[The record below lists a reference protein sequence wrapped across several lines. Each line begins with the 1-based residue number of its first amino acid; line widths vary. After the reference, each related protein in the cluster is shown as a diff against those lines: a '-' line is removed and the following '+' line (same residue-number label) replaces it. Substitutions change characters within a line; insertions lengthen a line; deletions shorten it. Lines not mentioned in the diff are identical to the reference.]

1 MTPRPSSPV
10 HHAGAPAKHLS
21 DYLRILYK
29 RRWLAGAVFM
39 AVFVY
44 GAVRTVKQTP
54 MYEAQAQ
61 IMIEKEA
68 RRATS
73 LDTVLDDQQSY
84 YDDDFYPTQLRI
96 LESRKLAQRV
106 VEKLTPAQA
115 SGASTA
121 PASPLSPSARS
132 SGGVFEWA
140 SNLMGVPKRIDPPA
154 ADETT
159 AEQNLISSFQAGLT
173 VQPIRTTRIFEIT
186 YDAPDPVYAARAA
199 NALAN
204 EYIAQSKDLRSEAT
218 QEATDYLSKELDAQR
233 IKLNDS
239 EARLAEYKETHDA
252 VGLDDKVNT
261 VSTKLAELSASL
273 THAQLER
280 IDKGAAYEGLKA
292 IQGDRDKLAA
302 HPMILSNP
310 DIQRLKVALNA
321 LQAKRTEILAGHGEK
336 YLAMDPIQSQV
347 DDAQAKLDQAED
359 RVVEAAKT
367 EFDLAKGREDSYRD
381 QYNQQ
386 NQQTLSLDRKG
397 VEYASLQ
404 REEASNKTLF
414 DTLLARTKET
424 RVSGQFKGSN
434 ITIVDAAEVPRTP
447 SSPNISRDLSVAFA
461 EGLVLALALVFG
473 FEYLDSRIKTPDELK
488 QALNLPFLGLVPA
501 VNVKP
506 VGDEG
511 LLLTGDLPPGFGEAM
526 RAVRTAVI
534 FSSAD
539 EGARTVVVTST
550 APGEGKTLIS
560 TNLGVALAQADQRT
574 LVIDGDLRRPRVHA
588 VFRRPQEPGLSN
600 VLVGTARMSD
610 AVRMTHV
617 PNLYVLSS
625 GHIPPN
631 PAELLGSTKYLETLD
646 ELRQQFDWI
655 IIDAPPVMAVTDAAI
670 LSNSATGVVFVV
682 GAEMTSRRNA
692 AAAVEHLQA
701 ARAKFIGAVLNR
713 VDLRRH
719 SYYYSPYY
727 RKDYTQAYHK
737 AHATARAGSRDRAS
751 VD

>member
-1 MTPRPSSPV
+1 MTPRSTNPV
-10 HHAGAPAKHLS
+10 VQPVAPTKHLS
-21 DYLRILYK
+21 DHLRVLHK
-29 RRWLAGAVFM
+29 RRWLASAAFL
-39 AVFVY
+39 AVFVF
-44 GAVRTVKQTP
+44 GAIRTVKQTP
-54 MYEAQAQ
+54 MYEARAE

-73 LDTVLDDQQSY
+73 INTVLDDQQSY

-106 VEKLTPAQA
+106 VEKLGPAKA
-115 SGASTA
+115 PGAE
-121 PASPLSPSARS
+121 PPSPPSAGGISASVRS
-132 SGGVFEWA
+132 WGVVEWA
-140 SNLMGVPKRIDPPA
+140 SSLVGAPKRIDPPA

-159 AEQNLISSFQAGLT
+159 AEQSLISGFLGGLT
-173 VQPIRTTRIFEIT
+173 VTPIRATRMFDIT
-186 YDAPDPVYAARAA
+186 YHAPDPVYAARAA

-204 EYIAQSKDLRSEAT
+204 EYIAEAKDIRSEAT

-239 EARLAEYKETHDA
+239 EAKLAEYKETHDA

-261 VSTKLAELSASL
+261 VSTKLADISGSL
-273 THAQLER
+273 TRAQLER
-280 IDKGAAYEGLKA
+280 INKGAAYEGLKA
-292 IQGDRDKLAA
+292 IQDDRAKLAA
-302 HPMILSNP
+302 HPLILGNP
-310 DIQRLKVALNA
+310 DIQRLKINLNA
-321 LQAKRTEILAGHGEK
+321 LQEKRTEILAGHGAK
-336 YLAMDPIQSQV
+336 YLAVDPIQSQV

-359 RVVEAAKT
+359 QVVEAAKT
-367 EFDLAKGREDSYRD
+367 EFDQAKAKETSYQE
-381 QYNQQ
+381 QYNRQ
-386 NQQTLSLDRKG
+386 NQETLNLDRKG
-397 VEYASLQ
+397 VEYGTLQ

-424 RVSGQFKGSN
+424 GVSGQFKGSN
-434 ITIVDAAEVPRTP
+434 ITIVDAAEVPRVP
-447 SSPNISRDLSVAFA
+447 SSPNVGRDLTLACA
-461 EGLVLALALVFG
+461 EGLVLALGLVFG

-488 QALNLPFLGLVPA
+488 QALNLPFLGIVPA
-501 VNVKP
+501 VSVKP

-539 EGARTVVVTST
+539 EGARTIVVTST

-610 AVRMTHV
+610 AVRMTVV
-617 PNLYVLSS
+617 PNLYVLAS

-631 PAELLGSTKYLETLD
+631 PAELLGSSKYLETID

-682 GAEMTSRRNA
+682 GAEMTSKRNA
-692 AAAVEHLQA
+692 GAAVEHLQA

-713 VDLRRH
+713 VDLKRH
-719 SYYYSPYY
+719 AYYYSPYY
-727 RKDYTQAYHK
+727 RKDYTRAYEP
-737 AHATARAGSRDRAS
+737 TER
-751 VD
+751 

>member
-1 MTPRPSSPV
+1 MTPRPQHSDPY
-10 HHAGAPAKHLS
+10 ATPPAKHLS
-21 DYLRILYK
+21 DYLRVLYK
-29 RRWLAGAVFM
+29 RRWLASAVFL
-39 AVFVY
+39 AVFVF
-44 GAVRTVKQTP
+44 GAIRTMKQTP
-54 MYEAQAQ
+54 MYEARTQ

-96 LESRKLAQRV
+96 LESRKLAGRV
-106 VEKLTPAQA
+106 VEKLGLTPA
-115 SGASTA
+115 SGAPTLPTSRAT
-121 PASPLSPSARS
+121 SGARS
-132 SGGVFEWA
+132 WGGVFEWV
-140 SNLMGVPKRIDPPA
+140 SNLVGAPKRIDPPA

-159 AEQNLISSFQAGLT
+159 AEQNLISGFLGGLSVT
-173 VQPIRTTRIFEIT
+173 QLRTTRIFEIT
-186 YDAPDPVYAARAA
+186 YQAPDPVYAERAA
-199 NALAN
+199 NALAS
-204 EYIAQSKDLRSEAT
+204 EYIAQSKDIRSEAT

-239 EARLAEYKETHDA
+239 EAKLAQYKETHDA

-261 VSTKLAELSASL
+261 VSTKLADISASL
-273 THAQLER
+273 THATLDR

-292 IQGDRDKLAA
+292 IQGDRAKLAA
-302 HPMILSNP
+302 HPSILGNP

-321 LQAKRTEILAGHGEK
+321 LQAKRAEILAGHGEK
-336 YLAMDPIQSQV
+336 YLAVDPIQSQV

-367 EFDLAKGREDSYRD
+367 EFDLAKGREDSYRE
-381 QYNQQ
+381 QLNNQ
-386 NQQTLSLDRKG
+386 NQETLNLDRKG
-397 VEYASLQ
+397 VEYGTLQ

-424 RVSGQFKGSN
+424 GVSGQFKGSN
-434 ITIVDAAEVPRTP
+434 ITILDTAEVPRTP
-447 SSPNISRDLSVAFA
+447 SSPNTSRDLAVAFA
-461 EGLVLALALVFG
+461 EGMVLALGLVFG

-488 QALNLPFLGLVPA
+488 QALHLPFLGIVPA

-506 VGDEG
+506 AGDEG

-560 TNLGVALAQADQRT
+560 TNLAVALAQADQRT

-588 VFRRPQEPGLSN
+588 IFRRPQEPGLSN
-600 VLVGTARMSD
+600 VLVGTARMPD
-610 AVRMTHV
+610 ALRLTHV
-617 PNLYVLSS
+617 PNLYVLAS

-631 PAELLGSTKYLETLD
+631 PAELLSSTKYLETLD
-646 ELRQQFDWI
+646 ELRQQFDWV

-692 AAAVEHLQA
+692 IAAVEHLQA

-713 VDLRRH
+713 VDLKRH

-737 AHATARAGSRDRAS
+737 AH
-751 VD
+751 

>member
-1 MTPRPSSPV
+1 V
-10 HHAGAPAKHLS
+10 PAKHLS
-21 DYLRILYK
+21 DYLRVLHK
-29 RRWLAGAVFM
+29 RRWLASAAFL

-44 GAVRTVKQTP
+44 GAIRTVKQTP
-54 MYEAQAQ
+54 MYEARAE

-106 VEKLTPAQA
+106 VERLGAVHA
-115 SGASTA
+115 SGAATPSTA
-121 PASPLSPSARS
+121 GPSSSARS
-132 SGGVFEWA
+132 WGVFAWA
-140 SNLMGVPKRIDPPA
+140 SSLVGAPKRIDPPA

-159 AEQNLISSFQAGLT
+159 AEQNLISGFLGGLSVT
-173 VQPIRTTRIFEIT
+173 PIRMTRMFDIT
-186 YDAPDPVYAARAA
+186 YQAPDPVYAARAA

-204 EYIAQSKDLRSEAT
+204 EYIAQSKDIRSEAT

-239 EARLAEYKETHDA
+239 EAKLADYKETHDA

-261 VSTKLAELSASL
+261 VSTKLADINASL
-273 THAQLER
+273 THATLER

-292 IQGDRDKLAA
+292 IQGDRDKLAG
-302 HPMILSNP
+302 HPLILGNP
-310 DIQRLKVALNA
+310 DIQRLKIALNT
-321 LQAKRTEILAGHGEK
+321 LQAKRTELLVGHGEK
-336 YLAMDPIQSQV
+336 YLAVEPIQGQV

-367 EFDLAKGREDSYRD
+367 EFEQAQGKEASYRD
-381 QYNQQ
+381 QYNRQ
-386 NQQTLSLDRKG
+386 NQETLNLDRKG
-397 VEYASLQ
+397 VEYGTLQ

-424 RVSGQFKGSN
+424 GVSGQFKGSN
-434 ITIVDAAEVPRTP
+434 ITIVDAAEVPRAP
-447 SSPNISRDLSVAFA
+447 SSPNVSRDLTLACA
-461 EGLVLALALVFG
+461 EGVALALGLVFG

-610 AVRMTHV
+610 SIRMTHV
-617 PNLYVLSS
+617 PNLYVLAS

-631 PAELLGSTKYLETLD
+631 PAELLGSSKYLETID

-670 LSNSATGVVFVV
+670 LANSATGVVFVV
-682 GAEMTSRRNA
+682 GAEMTSKRNA
-692 AAAVEHLQA
+692 GAAVEHLQA

-713 VDLRRH
+713 VDLKRH

-727 RKDYTQAYHK
+727 RKDYTRAYER
-737 AHATARAGSRDRAS
+737 TER
-751 VD
+751 